1 MVERVDLLQM
11 SLQSLTVRLMGAEIE
26 RHHWQATFDDI
37 GRPLS
42 ETTFVVLD
50 LETTGSS
57 PATGAGITEIGAVK
71 VRGGEVIGEFQT
83 LVNPGGPIPAF
94 ITILTGITQSMVT
107 PAPRIEEAFP
117 AFLEFLGP
125 HQENV
130 LVAHN
135 APFDIGFLKAAAA
148 NQDYLWP
155 RYQILD
161 TARLARQVLLR
172 DEVINCKLATLAQF
186 FRTDNSPNH
195 RALDDAKATVDVLHG
210 LLERVGSFGVTTFD
224 ELKGFSTRITSA
236 QREKKHFANSIPDAP
251 GVYIFRGPKNEPLY
265 VGTSR
270 NLKSRVRTYFT
281 ASETRKRIQEM
292 IAVADHVDTISC
304 ATVIEAQ
311 IRELRLISEKRP
323 QYNRRSKSQEKATW
337 AKVVQKPHPRFI
349 TVRGSESI
357 SDSATWIGPFS
368 GAEDASLALQAI
380 NHSVQDPN
388 EFNKEDVREIV
399 AALNEKMRLLALDEK
414 FEEAAAVRN
423 QLGSFVR
430 GVSRGAR
437 IRALTRISEVV
448 VAQRMTQNEI
458 STWEFV
464 CIRYGRLVGTASS
477 RPGIDVSH
485 TIASLVASAEVVED
499 SDAILPASTYE
510 EVEKLL
516 SYLDSDGIR
525 IVSLEGEWT
534 SPAFGA
540 GAARYEL
547 EKIRGRD
554 QEAANFWV
562 SSTQRARR

>member
-1 MVERVDLLQM
+1 
-11 SLQSLTVRLMGAEIE
+11 MGASSEN
-26 RHHWQATFDDI
+26 HHWQATFDDI

-83 LVNPGGPIPAF
+83 LINPGGPIPAF
-94 ITILTGITQSMVT
+94 ITILTGITQSMVA
-107 PAPRIEEAFP
+107 PAPSIEEVFP

-135 APFDIGFLKAAAA
+135 APFDIGFLKASAA
-148 NQDYLWP
+148 NQNYLWP
-155 RYQILD
+155 KYQILD

-172 DEVINCKLATLAQF
+172 DEVINCKLGTLAQF
-186 FRTDNSPNH
+186 FRTETSPNH

-236 QREKKHFANSIPDAP
+236 QRDKKHFVNMIPEAP

-281 ASETRKRIQEM
+281 ASETRKRMHEM
-292 IAVADHVDTISC
+292 IAVADHIDTIVC

-311 IRELRLISEKRP
+311 VRELRLISEKRP
-323 QYNRRSKSQEKATW
+323 QYNRRSKAQEKATW
-337 AKVVQKPHPRFI
+337 AKLVEKPYPRFS
-349 TVRGSESI
+349 TVRGSELI
-357 SDSATWIGPFS
+357 DDSAMWIGPFPGS
-368 GAEDASLALQAI
+368 EDAGLALDAI
-380 NHSVQDPN
+380 NHCLKTPED
-388 EFNKEDVREIV
+388 FDKDDVREIV
-399 AALNEKMRLLALDEK
+399 AKLNERMNSLALDEK

-423 QLGSFVR
+423 QLGSFAR

-437 IRALTRISEVV
+437 IRSLTRIPELVA
-448 VAQRMTQNEI
+448 AQRI
-458 STWEFV
+458 SHNDVNIWEFV
-464 CIRYGRLVGTASS
+464 CIRYGRLAGSASS
-477 RPGIDVSH
+477 TPGIDIAH
-485 TIASLVASAEVVED
+485 TITSLIASAEVVENKD
-499 SDAILPASTYE
+499 SILPASTYE

-516 SYLDSDGIR
+516 SYLESEGIR
-525 IVSLEGEWT
+525 LVSLEGEWS
-534 SPAFGA
+534 SPVFGA
-540 GAARYEL
+540 GSARYEL
-547 EKIRGRD
+547 EKIRNRD
-554 QEAANFWV
+554 QEATNFWV
-562 SSTQRARR
+562 SSTQRASR

>member
-1 MVERVDLLQM
+1 
-11 SLQSLTVRLMGAEIE
+11 MGASSEN
-26 RHHWQATFDDI
+26 HHWQATFDDI

-42 ETTFVVLD
+42 QTTFVVLD

-83 LVNPGGPIPAF
+83 LINPGGPIPAF
-94 ITILTGITQSMVT
+94 ITILTGITQSMVA
-107 PAPRIEEAFP
+107 PAPSIEEIFP

-135 APFDIGFLKAAAA
+135 APFDIGFLKASAA
-148 NQDYLWP
+148 NQNYLWP
-155 RYQILD
+155 KFQIVD

-186 FRTDNSPNH
+186 FRTDTSPNH

-210 LLERVGSFGVTTFD
+210 LLERLGSFGVTTFD

-236 QREKKHFANSIPDAP
+236 QRDKKHFVNMVPEAP
-251 GVYIFRGPKNEPLY
+251 GVYIFRGPKSEPLY

-281 ASETRKRIQEM
+281 ASETRKRMHEM
-292 IAVADHVDTISC
+292 IAVADHVDTIVC

-311 IRELRLISEKRP
+311 VRELRLISEKRP
-323 QYNRRSKSQEKATW
+323 QYNRRSKTQEKATW
-337 AKVVQKPHPRFI
+337 AKMVEKPYPRFS
-349 TVRGSESI
+349 TMRGSDLI
-357 SDSATWIGPFS
+357 NDSVNWIGPFS
-368 GAEDASLALQAI
+368 GSEEAGLALDAI
-380 NHSVQDPN
+380 NHCLENPAD
-388 EFNKEDVREIV
+388 FDKDDVREIV
-399 AALNEKMRLLALDEK
+399 ANLNERMNSLALDEK
-414 FEEAAAVRN
+414 FEEAATVRN

-437 IRALTRISEVV
+437 IRSLTSIPELVA
-448 VAQRMTQNEI
+448 AQRNSHNDA

-464 CIRYGRLVGTASS
+464 CIRYGRLVGSASS
-477 RPGIDVSH
+477 TPGVDISH
-485 TIASLVASAEVVED
+485 TITSLVASAEVVENKD
-499 SDAILPASTYE
+499 SILPASTYE

-516 SYLDSDGIR
+516 SYLESEGIR
-525 IVSLEGEWT
+525 LVSLEGEWS
-534 SPAFGA
+534 SPVFGA

-547 EKIRGRD
+547 EKIRNRD

-562 SSTQRARR
+562 SSTQRASR

>member
-1 MVERVDLLQM
+1 
-11 SLQSLTVRLMGAEIE
+11 MGADREN
-26 RHHWQATFDDI
+26 HHWQATFDDI

-42 ETTFVVLD
+42 QTTFVVLD

-57 PATGAGITEIGAVK
+57 PSVGAGITEIGAVK

-83 LVNPGGPIPAF
+83 LINPGGPIPAF
-94 ITILTGITQSMVT
+94 ITILTGITQSMVAL
-107 PAPRIEEAFP
+107 APSIEEVFP
-117 AFLEFLGP
+117 AFLEFMGP

-148 NQDYLWP
+148 NQEYLWP
-155 RYQILD
+155 KYQVLD

-172 DEVINCKLATLAQF
+172 DEVINCKLGTLARF
-186 FRTDNSPNH
+186 FRTTTSPNH

-236 QREKKHFANSIPDAP
+236 QRDKKHFVSMIPDAP

-292 IAVADHVDTISC
+292 IAVADHIDTITC
-304 ATVIEAQ
+304 ATIIEAQ
-311 IRELRLISEKRP
+311 VRELRLISENRP
-323 QYNRRSKSQEKATW
+323 QYNRRSKAQERATW
-337 AKVVQKPHPRFI
+337 AKVTSKPTPQFS
-349 TVRGSESI
+349 TVRGSKMI
-357 SDSATWIGPFS
+357 TDSVNWIGLFS
-368 GAEDASLALQAI
+368 GKDDASLALKAI
-380 NHSVQDPN
+380 NQCLETPN
-388 EFNKEDVREIV
+388 EFDRNDVRPIISH
-399 AALNEKMRLLALDEK
+399 LNKRMHALALDEK

-437 IRALTRISEVV
+437 IRTLTRIPEL
-448 VAQRMTQNEI
+448 VAAQPLTHNGVT
-458 STWEFV
+458 SWEFI
-464 CIRYGRLVGTASS
+464 CIRHGRLAGSATST
-477 RPGIDVSH
+477 PGVDISH
-485 TIASLVASAEVVED
+485 TISSLVACAEVV
-499 SDAILPASTYE
+499 SGGASVLPASTYE
-510 EVEKLL
+510 EVEILL
-516 SYLDSDGIR
+516 SYLESEGIR
-525 IVSLEGEWT
+525 LVSIDGEWS
-534 SPAFGA
+534 SPVFGA
-540 GAARYEL
+540 GSARYEL
-547 EKIRGRD
+547 EKLRNRD

-562 SSTQRARR
+562 SAIQRSSR

>member
-1 MVERVDLLQM
+1 MAADSE
-11 SLQSLTVRLMGAEIE
+11 S
-26 RHHWQATFDDI
+26 HHWQATFDDI

-42 ETTFVVLD
+42 QTTFVVLD

-71 VRGGEVIGEFQT
+71 VRGGQVIGEFQT

-94 ITILTGITQSMVT
+94 ITVLTGITQSMVT
-107 PAPRIEEAFP
+107 PAPRIEEVLP

-135 APFDIGFLKAAAA
+135 APFDIGFLKASAA

-155 RYQILD
+155 KYQVLD

-172 DEVINCKLATLAQF
+172 DEVINCKLGTLAQF
-186 FRTDNSPNH
+186 FRTETSPNH

-236 QREKKHFANSIPDAP
+236 QREKKHFVNSIPETP
-251 GVYIFRGPKNEPLY
+251 GVYIFRGPKDEPLY

-270 NLKSRVRTYFT
+270 NLRSRVRTYFT
-281 ASETRKRIQEM
+281 SSETRKRIQEM
-292 IAVADHVDTISC
+292 IAIADHVDTIVC
-304 ATVIEAQ
+304 ATVLEAQ
-311 IRELRLISEKRP
+311 VRELRLISEQRP
-323 QYNRRSKSQEKATW
+323 QYNHRSKSQEKATW
-337 AKVVQKPHPRFI
+337 VKIVKNPHPKFS
-349 TVRGSESI
+349 TVRGSESLN
-357 SDSATWIGPFS
+357 DSLTWIGPFS
-368 GAEDASLALQAI
+368 GSEDASLALQAI
-380 NHSVQDPN
+380 NHSIEDPN
-388 EFNKEDVREIV
+388 EFDKDDVREVV
-399 AALNEKMRLLALDEK
+399 AKLNERMGALALDEK

-437 IRALTRISEVV
+437 IRALTRIPELIA
-448 VAQRMTQNEI
+448 AQRLTHNEI
-458 STWEFV
+458 TRWEFV
-464 CIRYGRLVGTASS
+464 CIRYGRLAGSALST
-477 RPGIDVSH
+477 PGIDISH
-485 TIASLVASAEVVED
+485 TVASLVASAEVVEGNG
-499 SDAILPASTYE
+499 SILPASTYE
-510 EVEKLL
+510 EVERLL
-516 SYLDSDGIR
+516 SYLESDGIR
-525 IVSLEGEWT
+525 LVSLEGEWS
-534 SPAFGA
+534 SPVFGA

-547 EKIRGRD
+547 ERIRRRD

-562 SSTQRARR
+562 SSTQRANR

>member
-1 MVERVDLLQM
+1 MAADSE
-11 SLQSLTVRLMGAEIE
+11 S
-26 RHHWQATFDDI
+26 HHWQATFDDI

-42 ETTFVVLD
+42 QTTFVVLD

-71 VRGGEVIGEFQT
+71 VRGGQVIGEFQT
-83 LVNPGGPIPAF
+83 LVNPGEPIPAF
-94 ITILTGITQSMVT
+94 ITVLTGITQSMVT
-107 PAPRIEEAFP
+107 PAPRIEEVFP

-135 APFDIGFLKAAAA
+135 APFDIGFLKASAA

-155 RYQILD
+155 KYQILD

-172 DEVINCKLATLAQF
+172 DEVINCKLGTLAQF
-186 FRTDNSPNH
+186 FRTETSPNH

-236 QREKKHFANSIPDAP
+236 QREKKHFVNSIPETP
-251 GVYIFRGPKNEPLY
+251 GVYIFRGPKDEPLY

-270 NLKSRVRTYFT
+270 NLRSRVRTYFT
-281 ASETRKRIQEM
+281 SSETRKRIQEM
-292 IAVADHVDTISC
+292 IAIADHVDTIVC
-304 ATVIEAQ
+304 ATVLEAQ
-311 IRELRLISEKRP
+311 VRELRLISEQRP

-337 AKVVQKPHPRFI
+337 VKIVKNPHPKFS
-349 TVRGSESI
+349 TVRGSESLN
-357 SDSATWIGPFS
+357 DSLTWVGPFS
-368 GAEDASLALQAI
+368 GSEDASLALQAI
-380 NHSVQDPN
+380 NSSIGNPS
-388 EFNKEDVREIV
+388 EFNKDDVREV
-399 AALNEKMRLLALDEK
+399 VTKLNEKMSVLALDEK

-437 IRALTRISEVV
+437 IRALTRIPELVA
-448 VAQRMTQNEI
+448 AQRLTHNEI
-458 STWEFV
+458 TRWEFV
-464 CIRYGRLVGTASS
+464 CIRYGRLAGSALST
-477 RPGIDVSH
+477 PGIDISH
-485 TIASLVASAEVVED
+485 TVASLVASAEVVEGNG
-499 SDAILPASTYE
+499 SILPASTYE
-510 EVEKLL
+510 EVERLL
-516 SYLDSDGIR
+516 SYLESDGIR
-525 IVSLEGEWT
+525 LVSLEGEWS
-534 SPAFGA
+534 SPVFGA

-547 EKIRGRD
+547 ERIRRRD

-562 SSTQRARR
+562 SSTQRANR

>member
-1 MVERVDLLQM
+1 
-11 SLQSLTVRLMGAEIE
+11 MGASSEN
-26 RHHWQATFDDI
+26 HHWQATFDDI

-83 LVNPGGPIPAF
+83 LINPGGPIPAF
-94 ITILTGITQSMVT
+94 ITILTGITQSMVA
-107 PAPRIEEAFP
+107 PAPSIEEVFP

-125 HQENV
+125 HQENI

-135 APFDIGFLKAAAA
+135 APFDIGFLKASAA
-148 NQDYLWP
+148 NQNYSWP
-155 RYQILD
+155 KYQILD

-186 FRTDNSPNH
+186 FRTDTSPNH

-236 QREKKHFANSIPDAP
+236 QRDKKHFVNAIPEAP

-281 ASETRKRIQEM
+281 ASETRKRMHEM
-292 IAVADHVDTISC
+292 IAVADHIDTIVC

-311 IRELRLISEKRP
+311 VRELRLISEKRP
-323 QYNRRSKSQEKATW
+323 QYNRRSKAQEKAMW
-337 AKVVQKPHPRFI
+337 AKLVQKPYPRFS
-349 TVRGSESI
+349 TVRGSEAI
-357 SDSATWIGPFS
+357 NDSAMWIGPFS
-368 GAEDASLALQAI
+368 GSEDAGLALDAI
-380 NHSVQDPN
+380 NHCIETPEDFDKN
-388 EFNKEDVREIV
+388 DVREIV
-399 AALNEKMRLLALDEK
+399 ATLNERMNALALDER

-423 QLGSFVR
+423 QLGSFAR

-437 IRALTRISEVV
+437 IRSLTRIPELVA
-448 VAQRMTQNEI
+448 AQRI
-458 STWEFV
+458 SHNDINTWEFV
-464 CIRYGRLVGTASS
+464 CIRYGRLAGSASS
-477 RPGIDVSH
+477 TPGIDISH
-485 TIASLVASAEVVED
+485 TIASLVASAEVVENKD
-499 SDAILPASTYE
+499 SILPASTYE

-516 SYLDSDGIR
+516 SYLESEGIR
-525 IVSLEGEWT
+525 LVSLEGEW
-534 SPAFGA
+534 SSSVFGA
-540 GAARYEL
+540 GAAKHEL
-547 EKIRGRD
+547 EKIRNRD

-562 SSTQRARR
+562 SSTQRASR